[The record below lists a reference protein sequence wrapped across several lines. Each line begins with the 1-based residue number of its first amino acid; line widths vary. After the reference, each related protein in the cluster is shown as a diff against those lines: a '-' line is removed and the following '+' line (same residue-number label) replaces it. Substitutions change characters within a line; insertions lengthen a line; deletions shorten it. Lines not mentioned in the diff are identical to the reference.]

1 MVWLLGLPSGS
12 AVAPLWHGGTVAALT
27 LWAFSSSADALWLH
41 CGITEASR
49 WYRCGNAVA
58 TRWQRII
65 ATALRW
71 HPEGNAVATLWRCS
85 VAIVMLDSARLP
97 VSIELCGPSKAAAG
111 QMSELMLR
119 GFNYILLWF
128 P

>member
-1 MVWLLGLPSGS
+1 ML
-12 AVAPLWHGGTVAALT
+12 
-27 LWAFSSSADALWLH
+27 
-41 CGITEASR
+41 CGITVASLR
-49 WYRCGNAVA
+49 HRDGIVVATRCNAVA
-58 TRWQRII
+58 TRGQRII

-71 HPEGNAVATLWRCS
+71 HPEGNAVATLWRGS
-85 VAIVMLDSARLP
+85 VAIVMLDSARLL

-111 QMSELMLR
+111 LMSVLMLR